1 MNSDARLFKWI
12 VGMMTQINFRRF
24 ISRAGWPVTI
34 ALATALLLGLLWVA
48 DGLADDKVTVAFAEA
63 DYAVDIPY
71 GQEVELPL
79 TLTLS
84 PPPTAEVT
92 VNYEVTSSNAT
103 ANDVDPFGQATL
115 VIPQAS
121 SSATIILN
129 FKHNRDWLEGT
140 KDITVE
146 LESVVPADHVELG
159 EIRTAT
165 VTIHRIYSTPL
176 PAIQRDEAWKLTE
189 VDEPQ
194 SGVRSLA
201 ICPTDLEIR
210 FLGSDSGLFQW
221 QIDQAEKGQWVQVEA
236 QNRANVPGSVR
247 EITFGESCDEV
258 YAAIPES
265 GVWEGAKSGQTW
277 NWSLIESDESLGDAL
292 LTSRTVVVRSG
303 HLYVGTDTGI
313 YAYNPV
319 DEKWQHVYQGK
330 VISRLTL
337 AGQRIYAGV
346 WTEGVA
352 YNDSCTSTT
361 ECHWEPIAGPDGD
374 SFVREVIGPPPDG
387 ENPPAWLLFATAST
401 IWYWDSSGPS
411 GVWKLPEPL
420 SRPQPA
426 GNVFSLAQDRNRYYA
441 GGENG
446 GVWETTDE
454 GRTWEQVGNLVA
466 TVRDIAVVDAESG
479 GIFAATF
486 DQGVWR

>member
-1 MNSDARLFKWI
+1 
-12 VGMMTQINFRRF
+12 MMTQNKSKRF
-24 ISRAGWPVTI
+24 TSRAGRFAALTGPI

-48 DGLADDKVTVAFAEA
+48 DGLADEKVTVAFAEA
-63 DYAVDIPY
+63 GYAVDIPY

-79 TLTLS
+79 MLTLS
-84 PPPTAEVT
+84 PTHTADVT
-92 VNYEVTSSNAT
+92 VNYEVTSSDAT
-103 ANDVDPFGQATL
+103 GDDVDPFGPATL
-115 VIPQAS
+115 VIPPDS

-129 FKHNRDWLEGT
+129 FKDNRNWLEGT
-140 KDITVE
+140 KTITVE
-146 LESVVPADHVELG
+146 LKSVEPADHVELG

-165 VTIHRIYSTPL
+165 VTIHRIYRTPL

-201 ICPTDLEIR
+201 ICPTDVDIR
-210 FLGSDSGLFQW
+210 YLGSDSGLFQW
-221 QIDQAEKGQWVQVEA
+221 QIDQAGKGKWKQVEA

-265 GVWEGAKSGQTW
+265 GVWQRTKSGQTW
-277 NWSLIESDESLGDAL
+277 NWSLIAPDNSLGDAL
-292 LTSRTVVVRSG
+292 LTSRTVVVRSD

-313 YAYNPV
+313 YAYDPDPDA
-319 DEKWQHVYQGK
+319 DESWQYVYQGK

-352 YNDSCTSTT
+352 YNDSCSAT
-361 ECHWEPIAGPDGD
+361 CNWEEIPGPDGD

-387 ENPPAWLLFATAST
+387 ANPPAWLIFATAST
-401 IWYWDSSGPS
+401 VWYCDNCGPS
-411 GVWKLPEPL
+411 EGWKLPEPL

-426 GNVFSLAQDRNRYYA
+426 GNVFSLAQYGNRYYA
-441 GGENG
+441 GVENG
-446 GVWETTDE
+446 GVWDTDDE
-454 GRTWEQVGNLVA
+454 GRTWKRVGNLAA
-466 TVRDIAVVDAESG
+466 TVRDIAVVDAEFG

-486 DQGVWR
+486 DKGVWR